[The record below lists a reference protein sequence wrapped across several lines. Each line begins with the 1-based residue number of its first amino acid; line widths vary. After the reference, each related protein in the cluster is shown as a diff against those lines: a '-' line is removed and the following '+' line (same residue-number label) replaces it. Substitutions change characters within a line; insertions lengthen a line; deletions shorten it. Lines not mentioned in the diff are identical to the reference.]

1 MNALSAHSD
10 CWSAGTRQYTLRNVP
25 ESVDHALR
33 ERARRRRISLNQA
46 TIEVIKQG
54 LGVTAAETSY
64 DDLDDLAGTWCADE
78 AFEQA
83 IRDQDDADAELCR

>member
-1 MNALSAHSD
+1 
-10 CWSAGTRQYTLRNVP
+10 
-25 ESVDHALR
+25 
-33 ERARRRRISLNQA
+33 LNQA